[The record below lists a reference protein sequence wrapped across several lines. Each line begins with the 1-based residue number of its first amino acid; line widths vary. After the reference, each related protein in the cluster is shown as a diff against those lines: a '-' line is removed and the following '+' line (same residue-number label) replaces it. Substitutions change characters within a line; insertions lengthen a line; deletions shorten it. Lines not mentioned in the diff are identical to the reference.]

1 MKTMKKALTLVFILV
16 LSAALAACGSSSSKE
31 IDAQA
36 LADELMEKVEFVDEL
51 SPVKSEMVPKLYG
64 IDNAQEAY
72 VYMGSGATAEEVA
85 VFKFSDEQAAE
96 DGLAKL
102 QDYVAA
108 RKDSFANYIPGEV
121 ARLDNAVIKQSGEY
135 LALCVSEGNTA
146 SEIISRYMGK

>member
-1 MKTMKKALTLVFILV
+1 MKKLKKALALVFILSI
-16 LSAALAACGSSSSKE
+16 SAALAACGGGGGTQM
-31 IDAQA
+31 DAQA
-36 LADELMEKVEFVDEL
+36 LANELMEEVEFVDEL

-85 VFKFSDEQAAE
+85 VFKFADEQAAE

-102 QDYVAA
+102 QDYIAA

-135 LALCVSEGNTA
+135 LALCVSEGSTA
-146 SEIISRYMGK
+146 SEIISRYMA

>member
-1 MKTMKKALTLVFILV
+1 MEKMKKAFALVFILV
-16 LSAALAACGSSSSKE
+16 LSAALAACGKSPSDS

-36 LADELMEKVEFVDEL
+36 LAQELIEKVEFVDEL

-85 VFKFSDEQAAE
+85 VFKFASEQDAMDA
-96 DGLAKL
+96 LAKIE
-102 QDYVAA
+102 QYIAA

-146 SEIISRYMGK
+146 SDIISRYMGK

>member
-1 MKTMKKALTLVFILV
+1 MKIMKKAITLVFILAV
-16 LSAALAACGSSSSKE
+16 SAALAACGNGSSKE

-36 LADELMEKVEFVDEL
+36 LANELMEKVEFVDEL

-85 VFKFSDEQAAE
+85 VFKFASEQDAMDA
-96 DGLAKL
+96 LAKIE
-102 QDYVAA
+102 QYIAS

-121 ARLDNAVIKQSGEY
+121 ARLDNAVIRQSGEY
-135 LALCVSEGNTA
+135 LALCVSEGSTA
-146 SEIISRYMGK
+146 SEIISRYMA

>member
-1 MKTMKKALTLVFILV
+1 MKKLKKALALVFILTI
-16 LSAALAACGSSSSKE
+16 STALAACGNGSSKE

-36 LADELMEKVEFVDEL
+36 LSEELMEKVEFVDEL

-85 VFKFSDEQAAE
+85 VFKFASEQDAMDA
-96 DGLAKL
+96 LAKIE
-102 QDYVAA
+102 QYIAA

-135 LALCVSEGNTA
+135 LALCVSQGSAA
-146 SEIISRYMGK
+146 SEIISRYMA

>member
-1 MKTMKKALTLVFILV
+1 MKKLKKALALVFILTI
-16 LSAALAACGSSSSKE
+16 STALAACGGSSSKE

-36 LADELMEKVEFVDEL
+36 LVNELMEKVEFVDEL

-85 VFKFSDEQAAE
+85 VFKFASEQDAMDA
-96 DGLAKL
+96 LAKIE
-102 QDYVAA
+102 QYIAA

-121 ARLDNAVIKQSGEY
+121 ARLDNAVIRQSGEY
-135 LALCVSEGNTA
+135 LALCVSEGSTA
-146 SEIISRYMGK
+146 SEIISRYMA

>member
-16 LSAALAACGSSSSKE
+16 LSAALAACGSSSSNE

-85 VFKFSDEQAAE
+85 VFKFASEQDAMDA
-96 DGLAKL
+96 LAKIE
-102 QDYVAA
+102 QYIAA

-135 LALCVSEGNTA
+135 LALCVSEGSTA
-146 SEIISRYMGK
+146 SDIISRYMDK

>member
-1 MKTMKKALTLVFILV
+1 MKIMKKAITLVFILAV
-16 LSAALAACGSSSSKE
+16 SAALAACGGSSSKE

-36 LADELMEKVEFVDEL
+36 LANELMEKVEFVDEL

-85 VFKFSDEQAAE
+85 VFKFASEQDAMDA
-96 DGLAKL
+96 LAKIE
-102 QDYVAA
+102 QYIAA

-135 LALCVSEGNTA
+135 LALCVSEGSTA
-146 SEIISRYMGK
+146 SEIISRYMA

>member
-64 IDNAQEAY
+64 IDNAQDAY

-85 VFKFSDEQAAE
+85 VFKFASEQDAMDA
-96 DGLAKL
+96 LAKIE
-102 QDYVAA
+102 QYIAA

-135 LALCVSEGNTA
+135 LAVCVSEGSTA
-146 SEIISRYMGK
+146 SEIISRYMDK

>member
-1 MKTMKKALTLVFILV
+1 MKKMKKALALVFILV
-16 LSAALAACGSSSSKE
+16 LSAALAACGSSSSNGL
-31 IDAQA
+31 DAQA

-64 IDNAQEAY
+64 IDDAQEAY

-85 VFKFSDEQAAE
+85 VFKFADQQAAK
-96 DGLAKL
+96 DGLSKL
-102 QDYVAA
+102 QDYIAA